1 MLGTWPPGAFAPSR
15 GRELKFVSVVC
26 RVQIRQFA
34 PSRGREL
41 KWGGTQRLA
50 SAPRFAP
57 SRGRELKL
65 EYDWIFIDEAT
76 VRPLTGAGIEISAE
90 AAYPAWL

>member
-1 MLGTWPPGAFAPSR
+1 M
-15 GRELKFVSVVC
+15 KYVSVVC

-41 KWGGTQRLA
+41 KFVVVGILHTTGL
-50 SAPRFAP
+50 FAP